1 MKLLKKSEWFE
12 FPSPIAEPD
21 IKWNS
26 NYPYHIER
34 LLKEDGE
41 IIWFGEATN
50 WVKKPGDSWRH
61 LGVDENVK
69 PTVFIPGSDGMGD
82 YYEYPEGRN
91 IFIPC
96 DPPIYEIMYIKFKQW
111 NRNLN

>member
-21 IKWNS
+21 IKWNR

-41 IIWFGEATN
+41 IIWF
-50 WVKKPGDSWRH
+50 
-61 LGVDENVK
+61 
-69 PTVFIPGSDGMGD
+69 
-82 YYEYPEGRN
+82 
-91 IFIPC
+91 
-96 DPPIYEIMYIKFKQW
+96 
-111 NRNLN
+111 